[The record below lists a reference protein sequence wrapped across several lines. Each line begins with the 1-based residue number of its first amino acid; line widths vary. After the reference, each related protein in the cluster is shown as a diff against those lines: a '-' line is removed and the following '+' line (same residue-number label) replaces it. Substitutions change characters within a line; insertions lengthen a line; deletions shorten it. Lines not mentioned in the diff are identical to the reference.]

1 MNISVKEGQT
11 LIDVAVEYLGDSS
24 EAMNIAL
31 LNGISITDELESGT
45 ILILPNSELKYNN
58 PLPVTE
64 TVTEKS
70 LLQLLTAHTSRIG
83 GATAAHVRSGGNVR
97 IDADGMMWVEITQS
111 SAKIKRHNFVGDI
124 SYCGTAPVN
133 STEASTNWS
142 LTKIEISASGVT
154 TVTRAIGSWN
164 NHLTANYN

>member
-1 MNISVKEGQT
+1 MQVTVKNNQS
-11 LIDVAVEYLGDSS
+11 IVDIAIEYLGSANYAVDICS
-24 EAMNIAL
+24 
-31 LNGISITDELESGT
+31 LNGISLTDYLEPGMN
-45 ILILPNSELKYNN
+45 LILPEVKKTGNNTPAPAVQSDVDLKNI
-58 PLPVTE
+58 VTQHAA
-64 TVTEKS
+64 K
-70 LLQLLTAHTSRIG
+70 IG
-83 GATAAHVRSGGNVR
+83 GSSIAHVRNGGNVR
-97 IDADGMMWVEITQS
+97 IDADGRMWVEITQS